1 VIARMVDALATI
13 EDETNSPD
21 QSRVLLR
28 QAEAIFRSAD
38 KSVLDPNDLDD
49 MRARYRR
56 LIRTASPIGMG
67 SSPAPSGGTT

>member
-1 VIARMVDALATI
+1 MIASMIDALATI

-21 QSRVLLR
+21 QSRMLLR
-28 QAEAIFRSAD
+28 QAKAPFGSAD
-38 KSVLDPNDLDD
+38 KSVSDPNDLDD
-49 MRARYRR
+49 MRARYRC